1 MNHNSVPV
9 AIVMAWNFSGAP
21 REGASGGGVI
31 DCTVRNISDTGA
43 ALEVVTRLLIPDR
56 FTIVV
61 RADRWKLPCD
71 VVWRKQKRI
80 GVAFE

>member
-1 MNHNSVPV
+1 ME
-9 AIVMAWNFSGAP
+9 FQRRAP
-21 REGASGGGVI
+21 RRRILRGGVI
-31 DCTVRNISDTGA
+31 DCTVRKISDTGA